1 MKIANF
7 KGELG
12 LFRISFTQR
21 NTIAALLGQKQN
33 IAMVPSGR
41 YSHWRPAHIKGSR
54 RGICAFI
61 FPAGTASTT
70 SPTEAPQVSTRPN
83 LLLSSCPI
91 KFSLGFKTPHSTK
104 INCCLFWDLSFFN
117 ESYRKPF
124 SQFKQVLRA
133 SPPIEVDRR
142 ISCFRWGRRKEG
154 IAT

>member
-12 LFRISFTQR
+12 LFRISFMKETQLSCVLGHLVPKEPPLLSL
-21 NTIAALLGQKQN
+21 AARSYKRQPKKDL
-33 IAMVPSGR
+33 R
-41 YSHWRPAHIKGSR
+41 FH
-54 RGICAFI
+54 

-70 SPTEAPQVSTRPN
+70 SPTEAPQVHTRRD

-142 ISCFRWGRRKEG
+142 ISCFRWGRRK
-154 IAT
+154 ASQPN